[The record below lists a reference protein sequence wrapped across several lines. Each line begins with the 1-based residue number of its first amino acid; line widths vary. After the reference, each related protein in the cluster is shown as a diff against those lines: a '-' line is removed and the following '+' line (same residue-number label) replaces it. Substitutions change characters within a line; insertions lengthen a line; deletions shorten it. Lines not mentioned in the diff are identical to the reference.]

1 MELGA
6 ASLTVMDT
14 LVVALPPLL
23 LAVTVYVAVDVMLV
37 GVPEIAP
44 LVVENDSPAG
54 SDGEIDQDVT
64 VPPLTLGVA
73 VVMAVPLVKVN
84 GVPLYTRE

>member
-6 ASLTVMDT
+6 ASFTVMLTVA
-14 LVVALPPLL
+14 VSVPPVL
-23 LAVTVYVAVDVMLV
+23 LAVTVYCVVDVIAV
-37 GVPEIAP
+37 GVPEISP
-44 LVVENDSPAG
+44 LVVENESPAG
-54 SDGEIDQDVT
+54 SEGEIDQEVI

-73 VVMAVPLVKVN
+73 AVMAVPLVKVN

>member
-1 MELGA
+1 
-6 ASLTVMDT
+6 MDT

-23 LAVTVYVAVDVMLV
+23 LAVTVYVAVEVMLV

-54 SDGEIDQDVT
+54 SDGEIDQDVI

-73 VVMAVPLVKVN
+73 VVIAVPLVKVN
-84 GVPLYTRE
+84 GVPLYIRE

>member
-1 MELGA
+1 M
-6 ASLTVMDT
+6 TVMDT

-23 LAVTVYVAVDVMLV
+23 LAVTVYVAVEVMLV

-44 LVVENDSPAG
+44 LVVENESPAG
-54 SDGEIDQDVT
+54 SEGEIDQDVI

-73 VVMAVPLVKVN
+73 VVIAVPLVKVN

>member
-6 ASLTVMDT
+6 ASFTVMDT

-44 LVVENDSPAG
+44 LVVENDRPAG
-54 SDGEIDQDVT
+54 NDGEMDQEVT

-73 VVMAVPLVKVN
+73 VVIAVPLVKVN

>member
-6 ASLTVMDT
+6 ASLTVMLT
-14 LVVALPPLL
+14 VAVSVPPVL
-23 LAVTVYVAVDVMLV
+23 LAVTVYCVIDVIAV
-37 GVPEIAP
+37 GVPEISP
-44 LVVENDSPAG
+44 LVVENERPAG
-54 SDGEIDQDVT
+54 SEGEIDQEVT

-84 GVPLYTRE
+84 GVPVYTRE